1 MKKLFIIS
9 KTNEFES
16 KYKSKLLSLQ
26 SESSLKYLGTPM
38 KQLRLL
44 FLFLFVL
51 SSAPG
56 YGQSSADR
64 DSTAAVLV
72 SDSMQQIL
80 SVLESQAFAS
90 IKAGDYDAAK
100 IYGEKLLDEAYQIK
114 DYHGYV
120 ISAHICLGLA
130 TAKKGEI
137 ELAMGHLGQAHT
149 NAASGNNNSVVEE
162 AFRELFALAQD
173 EHDKRLQEQTNM
185 LLTGVIL
192 LALLIIIALLIHMYV
207 RKNQLYEAIV
217 RQNHSILEREEQN
230 HQKTATTVDDAKK
243 GALVARLEK
252 LMQEEHL
259 YRENLL
265 TRDRVAEILDTNR
278 TYLGQI
284 MSEVYQ
290 KSFTQYINDLRIDE
304 AIRILDNPKS
314 VRPIRLIGVDLG
326 FNSVTTF
333 NTQFQNRTGMT
344 PAQYRKKVI
353 DISKGN
359 AESNSEE

>member
-1 MKKLFIIS
+1 
-9 KTNEFES
+9 
-16 KYKSKLLSLQ
+16 
-26 SESSLKYLGTPM
+26 M

-130 TAKKGEI
+130 SSKKGEI

-149 NAASGNNNSVVEE
+149 NAASGNNNSVVE
-162 AFRELFALAQD
+162 
-173 EHDKRLQEQTNM
+173 
-185 LLTGVIL
+185 
-192 LALLIIIALLIHMYV
+192 
-207 RKNQLYEAIV
+207 
-217 RQNHSILEREEQN
+217 
-230 HQKTATTVDDAKK
+230 
-243 GALVARLEK
+243 
-252 LMQEEHL
+252 
-259 YRENLL
+259 
-265 TRDRVAEILDTNR
+265 
-278 TYLGQI
+278 
-284 MSEVYQ
+284 
-290 KSFTQYINDLRIDE
+290 
-304 AIRILDNPKS
+304 
-314 VRPIRLIGVDLG
+314 
-326 FNSVTTF
+326 
-333 NTQFQNRTGMT
+333 
-344 PAQYRKKVI
+344 
-353 DISKGN
+353 
-359 AESNSEE
+359 

>member
-1 MKKLFIIS
+1 MKK
-9 KTNEFES
+9 
-16 KYKSKLLSLQ
+16 Q
-26 SESSLKYLGTPM
+26 
-38 KQLRLL
+38 RLL
-44 FLFLFVL
+44 FIFLFVL
-51 SSAPG
+51 TSVLG
-56 YGQSSADR
+56 YGQTPDDR
-64 DSTAAVLV
+64 DSTATVFG
-72 SDSMQQIL
+72 SDSIQQVL

-90 IKAGDYDAAK
+90 IETGDFDAAK
-100 IYGEKLLDEAYQIK
+100 IYGEMLLDEAYKIN
-114 DYHGYV
+114 DYYGYV

-130 TAKKGEI
+130 SAKKGEI
-137 ELAMGHLGQAHT
+137 ELAMRNLGQAHT
-149 NAASGNNNSVVEE
+149 NATSDNNNSAIEKTFVE
-162 AFRELFALAQD
+162 LSVLTQN
-173 EHDKRLQEQTNM
+173 EHNKRLQEQTNM
-185 LLTGVIL
+185 LLVGVIL
-192 LALLIIIALLIHMYV
+192 VALVIIIALLIHMYI

-217 RQNHSILEREEQN
+217 RQNHSILEREEQTQ
-230 HQKTATTVDDAKK
+230 QKMTTVVDDAKK
-243 GALVARLEK
+243 GELVARLEK
-252 LMQEEHL
+252 LMHEEHL

-265 TRDRVAEILDTNR
+265 TRDRVAEILETNR

-353 DISKGN
+353 DICKENKELNGK
-359 AESNSEE
+359 E

>member
-1 MKKLFIIS
+1 
-9 KTNEFES
+9 
-16 KYKSKLLSLQ
+16 
-26 SESSLKYLGTPM
+26 
-38 KQLRLL
+38 
-44 FLFLFVL
+44 
-51 SSAPG
+51 
-56 YGQSSADR
+56 
-64 DSTAAVLV
+64 
-72 SDSMQQIL
+72 
-80 SVLESQAFAS
+80 
-90 IKAGDYDAAK
+90 
-100 IYGEKLLDEAYQIK
+100 
-114 DYHGYV
+114 
-120 ISAHICLGLA
+120 
-130 TAKKGEI
+130 
-137 ELAMGHLGQAHT
+137 
-149 NAASGNNNSVVEE
+149 
-162 AFRELFALAQD
+162 
-173 EHDKRLQEQTNM
+173 M

-230 HQKTATTVDDAKK
+230 RQKTATTVDDAKK

-265 TRDRVAEILDTNR
+265 TRDRVAEILETNR

-353 DISKGN
+353 DISNEN